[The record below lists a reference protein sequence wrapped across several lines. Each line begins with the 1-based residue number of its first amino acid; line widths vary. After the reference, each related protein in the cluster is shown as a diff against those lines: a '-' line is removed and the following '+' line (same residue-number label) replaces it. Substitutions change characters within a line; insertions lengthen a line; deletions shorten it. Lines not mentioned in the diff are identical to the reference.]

1 MAKNNKGFFISVY
14 IRIMAKK
21 MTMVFTFYI
30 SVDITIQI
38 DNRKISNKEII
49 LNYYLTEQDLFARKV
64 NIIISFI

>member
-1 MAKNNKGFFISVY
+1 MAKNNKGLFISVY
-14 IRIMAKK
+14 MKIMAK

-38 DNRKISNKEII
+38 DNREIFNKEII
-49 LNYYLTEQDLFARKV
+49 LNYCLTEQDLFARKV